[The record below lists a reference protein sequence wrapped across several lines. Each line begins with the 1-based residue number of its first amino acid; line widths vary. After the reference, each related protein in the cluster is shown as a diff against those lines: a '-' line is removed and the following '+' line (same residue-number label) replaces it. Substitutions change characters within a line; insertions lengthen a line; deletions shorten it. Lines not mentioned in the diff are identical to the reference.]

1 MSETVTAVQPDKA
14 AMEKINLYTRRAY
27 KPEEV
32 YTFSVVL
39 CDNEVDRDGE
49 CFTKETLEELAKLF
63 VGKTGILDHE
73 PTSKNQTARVFDAAV
88 KEIPGKVTSLN
99 EPYAQLTAQAYV
111 PRNDGTK
118 AFIESIE
125 SGIRKEVSVG
135 CAVKKRVCS
144 VCGAESCVH
153 VPGKTYN
160 GKRCVRILS
169 GAADKK
175 KEVKT
180 VYDIVKKLAD
190 GEDSVT
196 VAKEELNMLKTE
208 LKALFDR
215 AECGDR
221 YRAALCERI
230 YKLSAVAQPEFKRGL
245 TEAITKSLGIAE
257 LEEMAAALA
266 KAAERKMPVM
276 PQLAAKKTEDTN
288 AADDGAFRI

>member
-1 MSETVTAVQPDKA
+1 M
-14 AMEKINLYTRRAY
+14 
-27 KPEEV
+27 
-32 YTFSVVL
+32 
-39 CDNEVDRDGE
+39 
-49 CFTKETLEELAKLF
+49 
-63 VGKTGILDHE
+63 
-73 PTSKNQTARVFDAAV
+73 
-88 KEIPGKVTSLN
+88 
-99 EPYAQLTAQAYV
+99 
-111 PRNDGTK
+111 
-118 AFIESIE
+118 
-125 SGIRKEVSVG
+125 
-135 CAVKKRVCS
+135 
-144 VCGAESCVH
+144 
-153 VPGKTYN
+153 
-160 GKRCVRILS
+160 
-169 GAADKK
+169 
-175 KEVKT
+175 
-180 VYDIVKKLAD
+180 YDIVKKLAD

-196 VAKEELNMLKTE
+196 VAKGELNMLKTE

>member
-1 MSETVTAVQPDKA
+1 MWNSRQA
-14 AMEKINLYTRRAY
+14 ADAPSRRPRRRWCSLGWEMQNAAW
-27 KPEEV
+27 V
-32 YTFSVVL
+32 
-39 CDNEVDRDGE
+39 NA
-49 CFTKETLEELAKLF
+49 TLPA
-63 VGKTGILDHE
+63 
-73 PTSKNQTARVFDAAV
+73 QRAAGV
-88 KEIPGKVTSLN
+88 
-99 EPYAQLTAQAYV
+99 
-111 PRNDGTK
+111 
-118 AFIESIE
+118 
-125 SGIRKEVSVG
+125 
-135 CAVKKRVCS
+135 VKKFSPRFE
-144 VCGAESCVH
+144 ESE
-153 VPGKTYN
+153 
-160 GKRCVRILS
+160 
-169 GAADKK
+169 KK